1 MGGNSMKTSAPQ
13 PKALDEVLESTH
25 DVASEVQKASD
36 DLAVVHTVLEQEV
49 PKDAQAG
56 DVAQAIAHTSEI
68 ERKLAKSADQ
78 LVEANQALAQEIER
92 LRGAQAPTRHT
103 ASASNESG

>member
-1 MGGNSMKTSAPQ
+1 MKTSTPP
-13 PKALDEVLESTH
+13 PKPLDEVLESTH

-56 DVAQAIAHTSEI
+56 DVAQAIAHTGEI

-78 LVEANQALAQEIER
+78 LVEANQALAEEIER
-92 LRGAQAPTRHT
+92 LKSAQAPARRTT
-103 ASASNESG
+103 SASNQSA